1 MFLSNATALFYGS
14 HSVERVSF
22 DLTFRLIKN
31 RKEEGESWKIGV
43 FLGLSA
49 CNRLV
54 PFGIAI
60 MTESNKEAYMEIF
73 RTFFAGGRTGKSDDF
88 GLRESHTCWDH
99 RTAGQR

>member
-1 MFLSNATALFYGS
+1 MKKAFQDYG
-14 HSVERVSF
+14 ERVSF

-31 RKEEGESWKIGV
+31 RTEEGGSWKVGV

-73 RTFFAGGRTGKSDDF
+73 RMFFAGVGGQPKVIISD
-88 GLRESHTCWDH
+88 
-99 RTAGQR
+99 